1 MATGKKTYEPEER
14 TYNAHVKQ
22 KLIAW
27 RDAFEKANCDAKLNY
42 SAIAERMER
51 DFGISTS
58 PQKISAM
65 FDRQSSREVKL
76 QELAALC
83 QIFNIPIQ
91 DICEYPGAPS
101 SDMDVSGLISRK
113 NGKRNAVRH
122 LNNPFYQGRYYCYYF
137 RKKHFQ
143 DKLKPVEESDISESI
158 MDIQIENG
166 NTTVTLTENKVTSN
180 FFGDQVAHAFTL
192 TGKLYHFENTDM
204 AYSFITDT
212 TGRRAMALMFSF
224 LNLSADV
231 RYYMTM
237 GMMTFAM
244 NQTHVPLFQK
254 MAVFRVRQDVYN
266 DPEQADVVRGI
277 LALNTC
283 PIILDEETML
293 RLMEEDED
301 IRKLISPEKALKKC
315 YNFSETAIRSASYFI
330 HDDDAK
336 MRLLLKLRKN
346 SLYPAHEIIAE
357 QDYFSDF
364 IRHYQQNQ
372 LRERPECFEEL

>member
-1 MATGKKTYEPEER
+1 MATGKKETEET
-14 TYNAHVKQ
+14 TYNARVKQ

-143 DKLKPVEESDISESI
+143 DKLKPVEESDISEAT

-166 NTTVTLTENKVTSN
+166 STTVTLTENKVTTN

-192 TGKLYHFENTDM
+192 TGKLYHFENPDM
-204 AYSFITDT
+204 AYCFITDT

-237 GMMTFAM
+237 GMMTFAL

-254 MAVFRVRQDVYN
+254 MAVFKVRQDIYN
-266 DPEQADVVRGI
+266 NPEQADVVRGI

-301 IRKLISPEKALKKC
+301 IRKLI
-315 YNFSETAIRSASYFI
+315 
-330 HDDDAK
+330 
-336 MRLLLKLRKN
+336 
-346 SLYPAHEIIAE
+346 
-357 QDYFSDF
+357 
-364 IRHYQQNQ
+364 
-372 LRERPECFEEL
+372 